1 MAKPSLQV
9 KNIASLL
16 LAAGASIA
24 AGLASRRFFDPH
36 PTGWVV
42 PTIVFVLCLSSQL
55 ALVFVESKEEEEL
68 SLSRKRRM
76 EAERHRI
83 SLDTVFANEM
93 ENALITRDLRLFKKL
108 DALRRK

>member
-24 AGLASRRFFDPH
+24 SGLASRRFFDPH
-36 PTGWVV
+36 PTEWIV
-42 PTIVFVLCLSSQL
+42 PTMVFVLCLGSQL
-55 ALVFVESKEEEEL
+55 ALVFVESKEEGEL
-68 SLSRKRRM
+68 SLNRKRRM

-83 SLDTVFANEM
+83 SGDGLRQ
-93 ENALITRDLRLFKKL
+93 RDGERAHHARPETF
-108 DALRRK
+108 